1 MATPYVISSDLVS
14 AYPAKSLEI
23 AQYIDGF
30 KADLALVQNAQT
42 GTTYSFVAADFTKL
56 VTLSNASPVAVEL
69 PLESSVAWP
78 TGTQL
83 RLLNQGAGTVTVSGA
98 VGVTING
105 TPLTLAQYKAAVIT
119 KTGTDTWTF
128 LPFSGGSAP
137 AVISSTTG
145 SPTIT
150 TDGAATIYQF
160 NGDGTMVVGT
170 AGVAEVLI
178 IGSGG
183 GGGSNSGGGGGAG
196 GHSSLTQVVLDAGT
210 LTVKVGAGGA
220 GAGVTSL
227 AGSSGTFSKIGD
239 FVTIGGGG
247 GGGASAQAGLT
258 GGSGGGGVDASGA
271 AGTGVTDLG
280 SNGGAGGAAG
290 GSGGGGGAGGV
301 GVTGT
306 SNTGGNGGAG
316 EASNITGTSVTRC
329 GWRRWWGQSNE
340 RHRAGRRRQRR
351 QSSWRRR
358 NCQYW
363 QRRRRRSGRRNIRR
377 RWWLRRGHSESG
389 VVMAHYARIR
399 DGIVVDVHVL
409 NSAVITDPDGNQ
421 IEALGQ
427 AFLADLWGGD
437 PSEYVRTHYPQD
449 QPTPFPRGCYA
460 GVGYTWDG
468 TVFAPPVVPEPEPEP
483 TP

>member
-42 GTTYSFVAADFTKL
+42 GTTYTFVAADFTKL

-83 RLLNQGAGTVTVSGA
+83 RLLNQGAGTVTVAGA

-316 EASNITGTSVTRC
+316 EASNITGTSVTRS
-329 GWRRWWGQSNE
+329 GGGGGGGSPTNGTGQDGGGNGGSP
-340 RHRAGRRRQRR
+340 AGGAGTA
-351 QSSWRRR
+351 
-358 NCQYW
+358 NTG
-363 QRRRRRSGRRNIRR
+363 SG
-377 RWWLRRGHSESG
+377 GGGGQGGGTSGGAGGSG
-389 VVMAHYARIR
+389 VV
-399 DGIVVDVHVL
+399 IV
-409 NSAVITDPDGNQ
+409 
-421 IEALGQ
+421 
-427 AFLADLWGGD
+427 
-437 PSEYVRTHYPQD
+437 R
-449 QPTPFPRGCYA
+449 
-460 GVGYTWDG
+460 VG
-468 TVFAPPVVPEPEPEP
+468 
-483 TP
+483 